1 MLMSFEREPPDA
13 PLPGAPDVRE
23 SDHRAE
29 FAKLGTNNMSLDA
42 ERTFLRAR
50 LDMIRSDRA
59 LERSEKEHAI
69 QELESRLRVIDE
81 SEKPEAEK

>member
-1 MLMSFEREPPDA
+1 MLMSFEREPHNA
-13 PLPGAPDVRE
+13 PLPGAPDARE

-29 FAKLGTNNMSLDA
+29 FAKRSTDNVSPEA
-42 ERTFLRAR
+42 ERAFLRAR

-81 SEKPEAEK
+81 HEKSETEK